1 MATANEYEVPA
12 RDSKGSPLTSIDK
25 MVLLT
30 TTADAL
36 LSAVKEVDPLYDPSQ
51 AAPEQDPGDGLP
63 SWSELDST
71 CLAAAAY
78 DHTDQVMV
86 LDFQNGY
93 RYAYYNVPAYIYKAL
108 VLAGSNG
115 RYFNRRIRPTFGYQR
130 LA

>member
-1 MATANEYEVPA
+1 MATEYEVLA
-12 RDSKGSPLTSIDK
+12 RASNGGGLSSIDK

-30 TTADAL
+30 TTAEAW
-36 LSAVKEVDPLYDPSQ
+36 LSAVKNEDPLYDPSQ
-51 AAPEQDPGDGLP
+51 AAPEKDPGDGLP

-71 CLAAAAY
+71 CLSAAAY
-78 DHTDQVMV
+78 DHNEETLV

-93 RYAYYNVPAYIYKAL
+93 RYAYYNVPQFIYKAL

-115 RYFNRRIRPTFGYQR
+115 RYFNRRIRQTFGYQR

>member
-1 MATANEYEVPA
+1 MAHDNEYDVLA
-12 RDSKGSPLTSIDK
+12 RASQGHPLTSLDK
-25 MVLLT
+25 VVLLT
-30 TTADAL
+30 TTADVL

-51 AAPEQDPGDGLP
+51 TAPEKDPGDGLP

-71 CLAAAAY
+71 CLSAAAY
-78 DHTDQVMV
+78 DNTDEVLV

-115 RYFNRRIRPTFGYQR
+115 RYFNRRIRPNFGYQR